1 MTPEEYHQLK
11 AFARVDGVLMALLWV
26 SSFACYIQGLNNVM
40 LNMLSVML
48 IVITPFYAA
57 RRLRRFRDYAREGII
72 SFRRGYAY
80 VILTFFYG
88 GLLFALAQ
96 YVYFAYMD
104 NGFLL
109 GKFTEMMS
117 APESVAWMQANGLS
131 AMVHESLDQLAQ
143 MRPIDFSLNMLT
155 VNIIA
160 GFVVGLPVAALMQQ
174 RAVKKV
180 EN

>member
-1 MTPEEYHQLK
+1 MTPEEYKQLK
-11 AFARVDGVLMALLWV
+11 AFARVDGALMALLWV
-26 SSFACYIQGLNNVM
+26 VSFACYIQGM
-40 LNMLSVML
+40 DSPTLNMLSITL

-57 RRLRRFRDYAREGII
+57 HRLRRFRDYAREGSI

-80 VILTFFYG
+80 VIYTFFYA

-104 NGFLL
+104 KGFLL
-109 GKFTEMMS
+109 GKFTEIMS

-131 AMVHESLDQLAQ
+131 DMIKDSLDQMAQ

-155 VNIIA
+155 LNIIA
-160 GFVVGLPVAALMQQ
+160 GFIVGLPVAALTQQ
-174 RAVKKV
+174 RVIKKV
-180 EN
+180 E